1 MSKFQPSV
9 YQQGIYDFIT
19 NGQGNAVVSAVAGSG
34 KTTTLINA
42 LNLIPSELNVLFL
55 AFNKSIAQELS
66 ERVPKSATNIEVKT
80 LHAYGYL
87 SLKKSR
93 KSEIDNSK
101 YKKILNDILSYSV
114 IFDLEFLKKYNFK
127 PSQIKMVDDF
137 LFDDSEKELIG
148 DKVPYFSRVQKLS
161 ELGRLNLVDLK
172 NQDLGIEQL
181 RELALKHNVEIIN
194 GECYRAWLLIKLG
207 ASYLDKADF
216 TDMVFLPNHLNLQT
230 QKYDIVFVDECQDLN
245 ACQRELM
252 KKAIKPNTGRF
263 IGVGDEKQAIYGFAG
278 ADSDSF
284 QKLIDIPNTITLPLS
299 VCYRCGTDIIDYAK
313 KIVPTIEAS
322 PNAKKGLINLDASY
336 KYITKGDMVVCR
348 NTMPLVSLCMKYLS
362 QGIKAYV
369 MGTDISASLITMI
382 ENCRKKTEKFSCE
395 NVFARIYAEKDKLVK
410 NIMSKEKCTEQEANE
425 NTLIISFTDKIHTLE
440 TLSRGCL
447 TGDDLIAKLKI
458 IFSDDSEGICL
469 STIHKS
475 KGLEADRVFIIH
487 EDLMPS
493 KHAKKDWEKLQE
505 QNLMYVA
512 YTRAKS
518 VLGFVTD
525 FDAYS
530 DHESQQNNIV
540 IKEGG
545 FVGIVGEKHRAKLK
559 IVTMKETPNS
569 YSNKPNYFY
578 EMVDNNGNLFSKWG
592 FIAERF
598 HIKYNEELENNPQ
611 IEIGSIIEFNA
622 TIKAHKEFKGVKTNE
637 ISTISK

>member
-19 NGQGNAVVSAVAGSG
+19 NGKGNAVVSAVAGSG

-55 AFNKSIAQELS
+55 AFNKSIAKELS
-66 ERVPKSATNIEVKT
+66 ERVPKSATNIEVRT
-80 LHAYGYL
+80 LHAYGYF
-87 SLKKSR
+87 SLTKSH
-93 KSEIDNSK
+93 KSEIDNNK
-101 YKKILNDILSYSV
+101 YSKILKDIIDYSERL
-114 IFDLEFLKKYNFK
+114 DSDCLKKYRFK
-127 PSQIKMVDDF
+127 PQQLKMVDDF
-137 LFDDSEKELIG
+137 LFEDSEKELIN
-148 DKVPYFSRVQKLS
+148 DKVSYFNRVKKLS
-161 ELGRLNLVDLK
+161 ELGRLDLIDLK
-172 NQDLGIEQL
+172 NQDLGIDQL
-181 RELALKHNVEIIN
+181 KELSQKHNVEIIN
-194 GECYRAWLLIKLG
+194 GECYRAWILINLG
-207 ASYLDKADF
+207 ASFTDKADF

-230 QKYDIVFVDECQDLN
+230 QQYDIVFIDEAQDLN

-299 VCYRCGTDIIDYAK
+299 VCYRCGSDILEYAK
-313 KIVPTIEAS
+313 RLMPTIEAS
-322 PNAKKGLINLDASY
+322 PNAKKGLVDMDCSY
-336 KYITKGDMVVCR
+336 KNIVKGDMVICR
-348 NTMPLVSLCMKYLS
+348 NTMPLVALCMKYLS
-362 QGIKAYV
+362 QGIKAFV

-382 ENCRKKTEKFSCE
+382 ESCRRKTEDFSCE
-395 NVFARIYAEKDKLVK
+395 NVFARIYNEKNKLVN
-410 NIMSKEKCTEQEANE
+410 NIINKEKCTEQEAEE
-425 NTLIISFTDKIHTLE
+425 NSLVISFKDKISTLE
-440 TLSRGCL
+440 TLSNGCL

-458 IFSDDSEGICL
+458 IFSDDADGICL

-487 EDLMPS
+487 EELMPS
-493 KHAKKDWEKLQE
+493 KHAKKDWEKAQE
-505 QNLMYVA
+505 RNLMYVA

-530 DHESQQNNIV
+530 DHESKSNNIE
-540 IKEGG
+540 IKEGV
-545 FVGIVGEKHRAKLK
+545 FVGVVGEKYKTKLT
-559 IVTMKETPNS
+559 IVLMKEMNTA
-569 YSNKPNYFY
+569 YGDTTLY
-578 EMVDNNGNLFSKWG
+578 EMVDEKGNLFSKFG
-592 FIAERF
+592 EIPERF
-598 HIKYNEELENNPQ
+598 LISNHAEVEV
-611 IEIGSIIEFNA
+611 GSIVEFNA
-622 TIKAHKEFKGVKTNE
+622 TIKAHKQFNSIKTNV

>member
-19 NGQGNAVVSAVAGSG
+19 KGQGNAVVSAVAGSG

-66 ERVPKSATNIEVKT
+66 ERVPKSATNIEVRT
-80 LHAYGYL
+80 LHAYGYF
-87 SLKKSR
+87 SLTKSH
-93 KSEIDNSK
+93 KSEIDNNK
-101 YKKILNDILSYSV
+101 YKKLLKDIISYSEHT
-114 IFDLEFLKKYNFK
+114 DLDFLKQYNFK
-127 PSQIKMVDDF
+127 PSQINLVDNF
-137 LFDDSEKELIG
+137 LFDDSEKELIE
-148 DKVPYFSRVQKLS
+148 DKIAYFGRVQKLS
-161 ELGRLNLVDLK
+161 DLGRLNLIDLK
-172 NQDLGIEQL
+172 NQDNGVEQL

-194 GECYRAWLLIKLG
+194 GECYRAWLLINLG
-207 ASYLDKADF
+207 ASYTHKADF

-230 QKYDIVFVDECQDLN
+230 QKYDIVFIDECQDLN

-252 KKAIKPNTGRF
+252 KKAIKPDTGRF
-263 IGVGDEKQAIYGFAG
+263 IAVGDPAQAIYGFAG

-299 VCYRCGTDIIDYAK
+299 VCYRCGSDIIEYAK
-313 KIVPTIEAS
+313 KLMPQIEAS
-322 PNAKKGLINLDASY
+322 PNAKKGLIENNSSY
-336 KYITKGDMVVCR
+336 KNIVKGDMVICR
-348 NTMPLVSLCMKYLS
+348 NTMPLVALCMKYLS
-362 QGIKAYV
+362 KGIKAYV

-382 ENCRKKTEKFSCE
+382 ESCRRKTEEFSCE
-395 NVFARIYAEKDKLVK
+395 NIFARIYKEKNKLVK

-425 NTLIISFTDKIHTLE
+425 NTLVISFTDKISTLE
-440 TLSRGCL
+440 TLSNGCL

-458 IFSDDSEGICL
+458 IFSDDADGICL

-487 EDLMPS
+487 SELMPS

-505 QNLMYVA
+505 KNLMYVA

-530 DHESQQNNIV
+530 DHESKENDIE
-540 IKEGG
+540 IKEGA
-545 FVGIVGEKHRAKLK
+545 FVGIVGEKYRAKLT
-559 IVTMKETPNS
+559 IVMMKEMNTS
-569 YSNKPNYFY
+569 YGDTTLF
-578 EMVDNNGNLFSKWG
+578 EMVDDKGNLFSKFG
-592 FIAERF
+592 DIPERF
-598 HIKYNEELENNPQ
+598 LISNHAEVEV
-611 IEIGSIIEFNA
+611 GSIVEFNA
-622 TIKAHKEFKGVKTNE
+622 TIKAHKEFKGTKTNV
-637 ISTISK
+637 ISTISR

>member
-66 ERVPKSATNIEVKT
+66 ERVPKSATNIEVRT
-80 LHAYGYL
+80 LHAYGYF
-87 SLKKSR
+87 SLQKSH
-93 KSEIDNSK
+93 KSNIDASK
-101 YKKILNDILSYSV
+101 YRKLLKDIQSYSE
-114 IFDLEFLKKYNFK
+114 FNDSEFLKKYNFK
-127 PSQIKMVDDF
+127 PQQIKMINDF
-137 LFDDSEKELIG
+137 IFDDSEKEFID
-148 DKVPYFSRVQKLS
+148 DKVSYFNRVMKLS
-161 ELGRLNLVDLK
+161 DLGRLNLIDLK
-172 NQDLGIEQL
+172 NQDNGIEQL
-181 RELALKHNVEIIN
+181 KDLAIKHNVETIN
-194 GECYRAWLLIKLG
+194 GECFRAWLLINIG
-207 ASYLDKADF
+207 SSYTISADF
-216 TDMVFLPNHLNLQT
+216 TDMVFLPNYLNLQT
-230 QKYDIVFVDECQDLN
+230 TKYDIVFIDECQDLN

-263 IGVGDEKQAIYGFAG
+263 IAVGDSAQAIYGFAG

-299 VCYRCGTDIIDYAK
+299 VCYRCGSDIIEYAK
-313 KIVPTIEAS
+313 KIMPQIEAS
-322 PNAKKGLINLDASY
+322 PNAKKGLIDHNFSY
-336 KYITKGDMVVCR
+336 KNITKGDMVICR

-362 QGIKAYV
+362 QGIKAFV
-369 MGTDISASLITMI
+369 MGTDISASLITMVDS
-382 ENCRKKTEKFSCE
+382 CRRKTEEFSCE
-395 NVFARIYAEKDKLVK
+395 NVFARIYKEKHKLVK
-410 NIMSKEKCTEQEANE
+410 NIMNKEKCTEEEAKE
-425 NTLIISFTDKIHTLE
+425 NSLIIAYTDKISTLE
-440 TLSRGCL
+440 TLSKGCL
-447 TGDDLIAKLKI
+447 TGDDLIAKLNQ
-458 IFSDDSEGICL
+458 IFSDNSDGICL

-487 EDLMPS
+487 EELMPS

-505 QNLMYVA
+505 KNLMYVA

-530 DHESQQNNIV
+530 DYESQENDIV
-540 IKEGG
+540 LKESN
-545 FVGIVGEKHRAKLK
+545 FVGVIGEKHRTKLT
-559 IVTMKETPNS
+559 IVMMKEMNTS
-569 YSNKPNYFY
+569 YGDTTLY
-578 EMVDNNGNLFSKWG
+578 EMVDDNGNLFSKFG
-592 FIAERF
+592 EIPERF
-598 HIKYNEELENNPQ
+598 LISNHAEVEV
-611 IEIGSIIEFNA
+611 GSVVLVNA
-622 TIKAHKEFKGVKTNE
+622 TIKAHKDFKGVKTNV

>member
-9 YQQGIYDFIT
+9 YQQGIYDFIA

-80 LHAYGYL
+80 LHAYGYF
-87 SLKKSR
+87 SLTKSR
-93 KSEIDNSK
+93 KSEIDNNK
-101 YKKILNDILSYSV
+101 YKKLLKDILSYSV
-114 IFDLEFLKKYNFK
+114 SFDLECLKNYNLK
-127 PSQIKMVDDF
+127 PSQIKMVGDF
-137 LFDDSEKELIG
+137 IFDDSE
-148 DKVPYFSRVQKLS
+148 VQKLS
-161 ELGRLNLVDLK
+161 DLGRLNLIDLK
-172 NQDLGIEQL
+172 NQDLGVEQL

-194 GECYRAWLLIKLG
+194 GECYRAWLLINLG

-230 QKYDIVFVDECQDLN
+230 QKYDIVFIDECQDLN

-263 IGVGDEKQAIYGFAG
+263 IAVGDLAQAIYGFAG
-278 ADSDSF
+278 SDSDSF

-299 VCYRCGTDIIDYAK
+299 VCYRCGSDIVEYAK
-313 KIVPTIEAS
+313 KIMPQIEAS
-322 PNAKKGLINLDASY
+322 PNAKKGLIDHDASY
-336 KYITKGDMVVCR
+336 KKIVKGDMVICR
-348 NTMPLVSLCMKYLS
+348 NTMPLVALCMKYLS

-382 ENCRKKTEKFSCE
+382 ESCRKKTEEFSCE
-395 NVFARIYAEKDKLVK
+395 NVFARIYAEKDKLVR
-410 NIMSKEKCTEQEANE
+410 NVMRKEKCTEQEAEE
-425 NTLIISFTDKIHTLE
+425 NTLVISFMDKISTLE

-447 TGDDLIAKLKI
+447 TGDDLISKLKI

-505 QNLMYVA
+505 KNLMYVA

-530 DHESQQNNIV
+530 EHESQQNNIV

-545 FVGIVGEKHRAKLK
+545 FVGVVNEEIRIKLSIVRVTEK
-559 IVTMKETPNS
+559 PNKFGS
-569 YSNKPNYFY
+569 KPNYLY
-578 EMVDNNGNLFSKWG
+578 EMVDEKGNLFVKWG
-592 FIAERF
+592 IISERF
-598 HIKYNEELENNPQ
+598 LISNHAEV
-611 IEIGSIIEFNA
+611 EIGSIVEFNT
-622 TIKAHKEFKGVKTNE
+622 TITEHKDFRGTKTN
-637 ISTISK
+637 IIGRVSK